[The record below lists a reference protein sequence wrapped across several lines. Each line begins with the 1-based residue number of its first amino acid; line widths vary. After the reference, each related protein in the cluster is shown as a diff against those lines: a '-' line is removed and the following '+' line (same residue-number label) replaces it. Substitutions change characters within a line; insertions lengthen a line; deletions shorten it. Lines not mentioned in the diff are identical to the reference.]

1 MSLPP
6 ILGIEWEPPP
16 PMRQDLSRQEAP
28 FGGPSLVSALN
39 HTRRCYPPPMATE
52 KRVPRNQPTQTTPKG
67 AEIPVPKRGDF
78 MRDLRKVT
86 APKEDSPK

>member
-1 MSLPP
+1 
-6 ILGIEWEPPP
+6 
-16 PMRQDLSRQEAP
+16 
-28 FGGPSLVSALN
+28 
-39 HTRRCYPPPMATE
+39 MATE